1 MTCLKTLT
9 SIILLLSLSLL
20 YVNGTVA
27 ATKSVWGWAWIGN
40 SSNANSVI
48 GWISFNSI
56 NCDPNQNGIYE
67 GAAEGAPTGCP
78 TSGTVH
84 PYKVEI
90 DSITGILSGYAWSSN
105 IGWISFNRIETGAP
119 PTEDPCFLAGN
130 CIAKVDFDSTP
141 KKIIGWGRACGI
153 PPGGSSIQCGG
164 GGWDGWIKLAGTI
177 SSDGP
182 YKVWAEVPP
191 SPSPA
196 QLHSYAWGGNETN
209 GDWIKKA
216 VVGWV
221 SFNCK
226 EGGIVGGDICASKS
240 DYKVLTSF
248 NFNRAPSAT
257 NLNVTN
263 DPSQYCFNYN
273 PYPPIWLNWT
283 FFDQDSGDSQTA
295 YRVQVTTDP
304 TFSSITVDSLET
316 TSPSQSYSPP
326 NLAFNTAY
334 YWRVMVWDSKGEP
347 SADWIYPPSPAGSP
361 TPKPG
366 STFTTLL
373 HRFPWPS
380 FTYTSSPS
388 AGEVVNFDDTSEC
401 WSISDPVNSFPCPN
415 SSDVNLSYLW
425 DFGDGYTDGTKGDT
439 THTFGQ
445 ANDYAVS
452 LTVRDNAGTCTETVN
467 LTVQLPLPEWK
478 EIPPTS
484 MISKFLANVS
494 SFLKNFLTKT

>member
-1 MTCLKTLT
+1 MKRIKKLR
-9 SIILLLSLSLL
+9 SIAILLFLALFL
-20 YVNGTVA
+20 VKGAAA
-27 ATKSVWGWAWIGN
+27 ATKPTWGWAWA
-40 SSNANSVI
+40 SNI
-48 GWISFNSI
+48 GWISFNSS
-56 NCDPNQNGIYE
+56 NCESNGDHFTDTGNYSNCPVGQPVSPNGY
-67 GAAEGAPTGCP
+67 G
-78 TSGTVH
+78 
-84 PYKVEI
+84 VEI
-90 DSITGILSGYAWSSN
+90 DATSGILSGYAWSSN
-105 IGWISFNRIETGAP
+105 IGWITFNEVQLSGCPSGACRAWADFNKEP
-119 PTEDPCFLAGN
+119 KEINGWARALAN
-130 CIAKVDFDSTP
+130 
-141 KKIIGWGRACGI
+141 
-153 PPGGSSIQCGG
+153 G